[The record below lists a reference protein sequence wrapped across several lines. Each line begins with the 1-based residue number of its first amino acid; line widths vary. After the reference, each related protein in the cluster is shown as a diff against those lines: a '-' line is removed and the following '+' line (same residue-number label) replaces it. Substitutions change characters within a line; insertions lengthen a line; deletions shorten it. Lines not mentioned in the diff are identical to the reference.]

1 MIPTQLDL
9 IVFTIFTPS
18 WALVS
23 QQTPPNYLSFTNT
36 NPPTKLLENRING
49 SKIILILNVYVILM
63 MTSVAQSHIFA
74 LSVSPTQLFYPKTRH
89 WHQFNHRFLKAIFK
103 TSGEFRSNVKL
114 IATADILLGWH
125 CEYMLMNWC
134 HSFNRMFSTKLEFC
148 INIALFEYLLV
159 TIVRRIVLTYYPDLF

>member
-1 MIPTQLDL
+1 MKIFFKSPNRPFIIMIPTQLDL

-103 TSGEFRSNVKL
+103 TSRWRIQVKCKTNCHRRHFVGL
-114 IATADILLGWH
+114 TLWIHAN
-125 CEYMLMNWC
+125 ELM
-134 HSFNRMFSTKLEFC
+134 S
-148 INIALFEYLLV
+148 
-159 TIVRRIVLTYYPDLF
+159 